1 MKKTVSSWRLG
12 AKSTLGS
19 LALLSALSASML
31 AGCNSNSTNS
41 GGSGSASTGAD
52 TPSFSL
58 AWSEYP
64 SWSIFGVADQ
74 QGLIDGAAGAMGS
87 IEEKWNVDI
96 VLNFAEYDP
105 CITQYGTNTAD
116 AVCITNMDILSP
128 SLKRASVAIMP
139 TSTSVGADA
148 CIAVGID
155 SIDDLAGKTTYGLE
169 KSVSQYCFERV
180 LEESGKDP
188 EDYPFSNQDPGVA
201 AMAMQASQAGTESIM
216 VWNPFVMQTLKK
228 RTDSKVLFDSST
240 IPEEIIDMVV
250 VGKDSLSKPGG
261 KRFAYAILDTF
272 YAVNGLIAD
281 SATSDEALIALGE
294 KFGGLGL
301 EEMKQII
308 VQTRMYTSAK
318 DGLALFDGDQF
329 SSTTMPK
336 VVEFC
341 VSHEICDA
349 APEIAF
355 GDASAMLNFD
365 SRFLKGIAEGI
376 SPDSVE

>member
-1 MKKTVSSWRLG
+1 MNRLFV
-12 AKSTLGS
+12 GS
-19 LALLSALSASML
+19 LILCSSFFLA
-31 AGCNSNSTNS
+31 AGCTSKTNPGGGS
-41 GGSGSASTGAD
+41 GGSARGGDA
-52 TPSFSL
+52 PSFSL

-64 SWSIFGVADQ
+64 SWSIFGVAEKE
-74 QGLIDGAAGAMGS
+74 GLIDGAKGALGP

-148 CIAVGID
+148 CIGVGID
-155 SIDDLAGKTTYGLE
+155 SIEALAGKTTYGLE

-180 LEESGKDP
+180 LEKNGKDP
-188 EDYPFSNQDPGVA
+188 ADYPFSNQDPGVA
-201 AMAMQASQAGTESIM
+201 AMAMQSSQAGTESIM

-228 RTDSKVLFDSST
+228 RADSKVLFDSSQ

-250 VGKDSLSKPGG
+250 VGMDSLSKPGG
-261 KRFAYAILDTF
+261 KRFAFAILDAF
-272 YAVNGLIAD
+272 YEVNKLIAD
-281 SATSDEALIALGE
+281 SATSDDALISLGE
-294 KFGGLGL
+294 KFGNLGL
-301 EEMKQII
+301 DEMKQIV
-308 VQTRMYTSAK
+308 VQTRMYTDANQGLTLFSGEKFAK
-318 DGLALFDGDQF
+318 E
-329 SSTTMPK
+329 TMPT

-341 VSHEICDA
+341 VSHEICET
-349 APEIAF
+349 APALGF
-355 GDASAMLNFD
+355 GDANAKLNFD
-365 SRFLKGIAEGI
+365 PQFLQGIADGI